1 MERLRP
7 MAKLKLEPPKPV
19 EVSVIG
25 ISCHESAHRL
35 CWSLNKALNLELARR
50 SDLVNEEDGVRSCYS
65 AFEHVTEPEGFRWV
79 LVNNHSGSGILIRS
93 QRSIDYFLVVDPELL
108 EIDPDILERVK
119 AADFVLTAY
128 DLPFKQ
134 LRNGHIL
141 LL

>member
-1 MERLRP
+1 MERRSH

-19 EVSVIG
+19 EVCVIG

-35 CWSLNKALNLELARR
+35 CWSLNKALGLELARR
-50 SDLVNEEDGVRSCYS
+50 SDVVDDDGPRSCYS
-65 AFEHVTEPEGFRWV
+65 AFEHVVEPDGFCW
-79 LVNNHSGSGILIRS
+79 LLLNNHSGSGILIRS
-93 QRSIDYFLVVDPELL
+93 QRSIDYFLVMDPELH
-108 EIDPDILERVK
+108 ESHPDVLERVK

-134 LRNGHIL
+134 LRNGHKL